1 MEVATDSTGVA
12 PSTYNRNQELKDF
25 DETKSGVKGLSDS
38 GLPKIPRIFVRP
50 AEEIACDHSKSG
62 AARIQIPIIDLKNLA
77 TDRPGTVEQ
86 VLEAA
91 REVGFFQVVNHGVPQ
106 SILEGAFDAARSF
119 HELPKEVKAEYY
131 GRDGKR
137 RVNFSCNFDLYKTT
151 YATWRD
157 TLFCLM
163 EPEPLDPEELHL
175 VCRDAIMEYSKQV
188 KAVGIALLELL
199 SEALG
204 LKPDYLV
211 NMDSAKG
218 HALLYHYY
226 PACPEPDLTLGTAS
240 HSDPDFFTILL
251 QDDIG
256 GLQVYYQDQ
265 WVDVPTVAGA
275 LVVNIGDLL
284 QLMSNDIFKS
294 VEHRVLSKDVGPR
307 LSIACFF
314 TLYEDP
320 KSKIYGPIKELLS
333 EDRPALYREITL
345 GEFMTHYYS
354 KGLDGTSALAPFRLP
369 S

>member
-1 MEVATDSTGVA
+1 MEVTADSTDIT
-12 PSTYNRNQELKDF
+12 PSTYNRYQELREF

-38 GLPKIPRIFVRP
+38 GLAKIPRIFVRP
-50 AEEIACDHSKSG
+50 AEEIARDRSKSG
-62 AARIQIPIIDLKNLA
+62 ATELQIPVIDLNNLA
-77 TDRPGTVEQ
+77 TNWPGAVEQ

-91 REVGFFQVVNHGVPQ
+91 REVGFFQVVNHGVPD
-106 SILEGAFDAARSF
+106 SILEGAFGAARAF

-131 GRDGKR
+131 DREGKR
-137 RVNFSCNFDLYKTT
+137 RVNFWCNFDLYKST
-151 YATWRD
+151 YAQWRD

-163 EPEPLDPEELHL
+163 EPKPLDPEDLPP

-188 KAVGIALLELL
+188 KAVGTTLLELL

-204 LKPDYLV
+204 LKPDYLG
-211 NMDSAKG
+211 NMDCAKG

-226 PACPEPDLTLGTAS
+226 PACPEPDLTMGTAN
-240 HSDPDFFTILL
+240 HSDPDFLTILL

-265 WVDVPTVAGA
+265 WVDVPPVAGA

-284 QLMSNDIFKS
+284 QLMSNDVFKS

-320 KSKIYGPIKELLS
+320 ASKMYGPIKELVL

-354 KGLDGTSALAPFRLP
+354 KGLDGISALAPFRLP

>member
-1 MEVATDSTGVA
+1 MEVAADSTDIA
-12 PSTYNRNQELKDF
+12 PSAYNRYQELKDF
-25 DETKSGVKGLSDS
+25 DETKSGVKGISDS
-38 GLPKIPRIFVRP
+38 GLAKIPRIFVRP
-50 AEEIACDHSKSG
+50 ADEIIRDRSKSR
-62 AARIQIPIIDLKNLA
+62 AAGLQIPIIDLKNLA
-77 TDRPGTVEQ
+77 TNRQGTVEQ

-91 REVGFFQVVNHGVPQ
+91 HKVGFFRVVNHGMPESV
-106 SILEGAFDAARSF
+106 LEGAFAAARAF

-137 RVNFSCNFDLYKTT
+137 RVRFSCNFDLYMTT
-151 YATWRD
+151 YASWRD
-157 TLFCLM
+157 TLFCRM
-163 EPEPLDPEELHL
+163 EPEPLDPQELPL
-175 VCRDAIMEYSKQV
+175 VCRDTIMEYSKQV
-188 KAVGIALLELL
+188 RAVGIALLELL

-211 NMDSAKG
+211 NMNCAKG

-226 PACPEPDLTLGTAS
+226 PACPEPDLTLGTAN

-265 WVDVPTVAGA
+265 WVDVPPVKGA

-320 KSKIYGPIKELLS
+320 TSKIYGPIKELVS

-345 GEFMTHYYS
+345 REFMTHYYS
-354 KGLDGTSALAPFRLP
+354 KGLDGISALTPFRLP